1 MQLSKS
7 VFFFLYNCWISAND
21 NFTCV
26 HKYAANRSIIFN
38 FRKRN
43 LKKNTTRIVHLLLT
57 GAYSLIFPFHE
68 HRGNT
73 RSWSPIVRLSVVL
86 GRNFVDSSY
95 QTLLC
100 WLLQLRLLKRQS
112 LSTKKVV
119 FRTTLNRM
127 IRPHDQ
133 LIYFTLFIPSSCQSN
148 RFQFVSLFSYSFRM
162 NFSVFL
168 TIGVAN
174 EKRRRAVHTTQ
185 SHSTT
190 VLLFALTKG

>member
-1 MQLSKS
+1 MHLSKS
-7 VFFFLYNCWISAND
+7 VFFFRYNCWISANE

-73 RSWSPIVRLSVVL
+73 RPWSPIVRLSVVL
-86 GRNFVDSSY
+86 GRNFVNSSY

-100 WLLQLRLLKRQS
+100 WLLQLRLLKSQS

-133 LIYFTLFIPSSCQSN
+133 LIFFTLFIRSSCQSN

-162 NFSVFL
+162 DFSVFL
-168 TIGVAN
+168 TIGIAN

-185 SHSTT
+185 NHSTT